1 MGTGKTKAA
10 LWAWDYLNTRGL
22 AKKMLVIAP
31 LSTLKFTWLR
41 EIFATLPHR
50 KAVVLHHS
58 SKLKRIERL
67 NDPEQDIYILNHDG
81 AKLLHDDIMKLVKD
95 GVIDTI
101 TIDELAV
108 YRNSKSIRTKQMK
121 ALASGM
127 EWVWGM
133 TGSPMPRSPTDVW
146 AQCQIVTPN
155 TVPRYFSHFRDMVM
169 AKLNEFKYVPKA
181 NAVEVAYSVMQPA
194 VRFTIDD
201 VQELPELAIQ
211 TRDVELGP
219 NQAKVYKALASAC
232 HAAIGKSEITAAN
245 AGAVMNKLLQ
255 VATGWVYDKERTT
268 VPLDGK
274 DRLEALIE
282 TIDAAE
288 QKVLVFVPFIHALDG
303 ISEALTKEGI
313 EHAVVSGN
321 TPINQRS
328 EIFNLFQNTGKYKVL
343 LAHPQCL
350 AHGITLTTA
359 NTIVWFAPVTS
370 LETYEQANARIRRV
384 GQKHKQLVLHLQ
396 STPVERRIYKL
407 LQNNQQVQDSFLDM
421 FADAT
426 MQNPIT

>member
-1 MGTGKTKAA
+1 MLVVPKAKAVANMFPEAQLVTLKGNDYHLVPHHPAEAWLLRSMGYTVPAPILTHYDWPGDRKPFDAQRQTSGLLTMNKRAYVLNSMGTGKTKAA

-211 TRDVELGP
+211 TRDVELGQTKP
-219 NQAKVYKALASAC
+219 RCTRRWLRHVMRLSARARLRQRMLA
-232 HAAIGKSEITAAN
+232 
-245 AGAVMNKLLQ
+245 
-255 VATGWVYDKERTT
+255 
-268 VPLDGK
+268 
-274 DRLEALIE
+274 
-282 TIDAAE
+282 
-288 QKVLVFVPFIHALDG
+288 
-303 ISEALTKEGI
+303 
-313 EHAVVSGN
+313 
-321 TPINQRS
+321 RS
-328 EIFNLFQNTGKYKVL
+328 
-343 LAHPQCL
+343 
-350 AHGITLTTA
+350 
-359 NTIVWFAPVTS
+359 
-370 LETYEQANARIRRV
+370 
-384 GQKHKQLVLHLQ
+384 
-396 STPVERRIYKL
+396 
-407 LQNNQQVQDSFLDM
+407 
-421 FADAT
+421 
-426 MQNPIT
+426 